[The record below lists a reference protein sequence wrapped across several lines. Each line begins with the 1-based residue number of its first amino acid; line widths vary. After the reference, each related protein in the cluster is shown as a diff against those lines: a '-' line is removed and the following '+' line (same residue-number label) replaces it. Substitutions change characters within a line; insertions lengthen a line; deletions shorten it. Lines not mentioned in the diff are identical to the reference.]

1 MWVRDLHPASILA
14 SRGRRSVIDQFQ
26 HTELEISMSKF
37 TTKRNFGYGKQMD
50 WAGHQALL
58 DIYGRGHFGS
68 VASHTQRWRRFCR
81 WVLAIYGIRDVCDID
96 QSVLEAYA
104 SDLASLVQEEVM
116 AVSYAQNLIVSANI
130 TLEALRQDKTIRI
143 DSPASLVGRRQT
155 VRTTPPD
162 GLDWTVVDMLVA
174 SLRAKNLLRAAV
186 IVLLCRSFGVR
197 LREAILANL
206 ADWQRQ
212 ARERGQIDVREGTK
226 GGRGREVERWVPV
239 SERGSA
245 ALLDGVRVRNQLG
258 CGQNLLKPDETFEAL
273 VNDGEIHR
281 ARKVLHEFGIKGYH
295 DLRAARACERYEEM
309 SGFPA
314 PVKQAGPSPGREV
327 DYRVRLNLARELG
340 HDRVD
345 VVSAYVGARP

>member
-1 MWVRDLHPASILA
+1 VWVRDLHPASILA
-14 SRGRRSVIDQFQ
+14 SRGRRSVIDHLQ

-81 WVLAIYGIRDVCDID
+81 WALATRGIRDACDIE

-104 SDLASLVQEEVM
+104 SDLVSQVQEEVM

-130 TLEALRQDKTIRI
+130 TLEAFRQDKTIRI

-245 ALLDGVRVRNQLG
+245 ALMDAVRVRNQLG
-258 CGQNLLKPDETFEAL
+258 CGQNLLNLTRPLKHWSMTAKSIVPEKSCT
-273 VNDGEIHR
+273 
-281 ARKVLHEFGIKGYH
+281 
-295 DLRAARACERYEEM
+295 
-309 SGFPA
+309 
-314 PVKQAGPSPGREV
+314 
-327 DYRVRLNLARELG
+327 NLASRAITICGQHELANAMRRCQG
-340 HDRVD
+340 FRRQLSRQDH
-345 VVSAYVGARP
+345 RPAGRWTTRSG